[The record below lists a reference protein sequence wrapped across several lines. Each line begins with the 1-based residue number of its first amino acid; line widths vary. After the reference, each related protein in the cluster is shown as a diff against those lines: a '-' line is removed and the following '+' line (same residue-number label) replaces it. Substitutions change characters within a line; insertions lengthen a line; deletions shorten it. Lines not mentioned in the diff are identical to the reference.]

1 MLNETKYKP
10 LLLNYTQWENGQTGS
25 VGMFGQN
32 GDGNKR
38 VLGTDPWGKETVL
51 WEVSEQ
57 DASSDADGGWNAS
70 YVNVDPDYYYRFS
83 TWIRRPVVGSG
94 STYFGCHGSPAVLNL
109 SNGASNTNPYFWSG
123 GFSHRDWVLI
133 VGHIHPQGTVAGSP
147 MHPDSGFYSVEQGR
161 FGNISID
168 FIFANGTTSARHRS
182 YLYYSTDTSTVQ
194 QWVYPR
200 MDKCDGTE
208 PTIADLLA
216 GHDSRNEDFVRS
228 LNGTEKKP
236 LAVQDKETKISNVS
250 ECSITNGLVAWYPLQ
265 GDAKELVDRKDGVV
279 TGAVPDARGYL
290 FDGSN
295 DRVTSSVP
303 LLGNG
308 NPHSFCFWFKLNS
321 AISSR
326 VDPFTMGNAATNQYS
341 SIDVNSTS
349 INWYFYS
356 NDTTASFTPAVGQWY
371 FLAASYAGGAANNTN
386 KKLYINAQPLSLSA
400 GSSTVS
406 ALPDNPNLGIGYDRG
421 RSTAYFPG
429 NIADVRIYNRALSA
443 EEIDILYN
451 TTNPESETKMKLT
464 EDCIYLQG
472 QLKEV

>member
-1 MLNETKYKP
+1 MLKSVFGFKETIFDSYSKGSTTVNQSYEGSNRFTSTSVDPMIMMYNIGSFDPNIYKYIAYK
-10 LLLNYTQWENGQTGS
+10 Y
-25 VGMFGQN
+25 
-32 GDGNKR
+32 R
-38 VLGTDPWGKETVL
+38 VLSGTAG
-51 WEVSEQ
+51 
-57 DASSDADGGWNAS
+57 
-70 YVNVDPDYYYRFS
+70 
-83 TWIRRPVVGSG
+83 
-94 STYFGCHGSPAVLNL
+94 NL
-109 SNGASNTNPYFWSG
+109 ELFFTNS
-123 GFSHRDWVLI
+123 
-133 VGHIHPQGTVAGSP
+133 Q
-147 MHPDSGFYSVEQGR
+147 YSVATGGISKSTSLNSDGEWHTAFLDMSTHAKWTDSNITGWR
-161 FGNISID
+161 FD
-168 FIFANGTTSARHRS
+168 WATTSGVTMEIAYVGITS
-182 YLYYSTDTSTVQ
+182 GTSFGVEDTYT
-194 QWVYPR
+194 R
-200 MDKCDGTE
+200 
-208 PTIADLLA
+208 
-216 GHDSRNEDFVRS
+216 
-228 LNGTEKKP
+228 
-236 LAVQDKETKISNVS
+236 AVNAS
-250 ECSITNGLVAWYPLQ
+250 ECSVTNGLVAWYPLQ

-279 TGAVPDARGYL
+279 TGAVPDGRGYL

-464 EDCIYLQG
+464 EDCVYLQG